1 MRFRHWTLALAI
13 AVPLV
18 GSGMALARN
27 DKSRPKEALAN
38 FGTLKAVSLDDAR
51 QQVLSW
57 VKTSGQL
64 QPETLKRFEA
74 IWANQDRGALDLV
87 ASTLALV
94 DGQAAKLLEEARNP
108 VTPAPTEV
116 PALLKDAKRSPL
128 FRANLALAYAKA
140 LSNRRIYEET
150 LAVLKTVKPEE
161 VVDPAAYFF
170 HRAVAEHALLLKA
183 EAERSIVGLLED
195 VADAPDRYR
204 LVGVLMLYDMQGWRN
219 KDLGEIARKM
229 DNIERRLD
237 LARGGPETQKI
248 QKEVVARLDE
258 LIKKLENQANGSSA
272 GNGGACPNGGQPGNN
287 GGANPSSPMKDSNI
301 ATNGGPGNVDAK
313 KLRGLAKEWGKL
325 PEKERAK
332 AMQELIRDMPPRH
345 RELIENY
352 FKKLAQNQASQP

>member
-1 MRFRHWTLALAI
+1 MRFHHWALTLAV

-18 GSGMALARN
+18 GSGMAFARG
-27 DKSRPKEALAN
+27 DKSRPKEALTN
-38 FGTLKAVSLDDAR
+38 FGTLKAASLQAAH
-51 QQVLSW
+51 QQALEW
-57 VKTSGQL
+57 VKTSGKL
-64 QPETLKRFEA
+64 QPDTLKRVEA
-74 IWANQDRGALDLV
+74 IWANTDRGALDLL
-87 ASTLALV
+87 ASTLALM
-94 DGQAAKLLEEARNP
+94 DGSAAKLLEEARDP
-108 VTPAPTEV
+108 AAPAPTEV
-116 PALLKDAKRSPL
+116 PAILKDTKRSPL

-150 LAVLKTVKPEE
+150 LAVLKTIKPEE

-170 HRAVAEHALLLKA
+170 LRAVAEHALLLKT

-204 LVGVLMLYDMQGWRN
+204 LVGVLMLYDMQGWRS
-219 KDLGEIARKM
+219 KDLGEISRKM
-229 DNIERRLD
+229 DNIERRLE
-237 LARGGPETQKI
+237 LARGGPKTQKI

-272 GNGGACPNGGQPGNN
+272 GNAGACPNGGQPGNG

-301 ATNGGPGNVDAK
+301 ATNGGPGNVDPK

-332 AMQELIRDMPPRH
+332 AMQDLIRDMPPRH